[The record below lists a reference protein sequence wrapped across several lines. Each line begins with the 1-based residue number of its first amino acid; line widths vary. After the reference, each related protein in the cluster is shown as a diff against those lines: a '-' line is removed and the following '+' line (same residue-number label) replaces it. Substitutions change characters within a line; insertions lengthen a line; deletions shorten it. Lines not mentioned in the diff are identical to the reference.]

1 MARGCSIILTYSLCP
16 KISEISYSE
25 KSMTKYIKNID
36 IYGIKSISLD

>member
-25 KSMTKYIKNID
+25 KSMTKYIKKILIFMVSNQ
-36 IYGIKSISLD
+36 YH